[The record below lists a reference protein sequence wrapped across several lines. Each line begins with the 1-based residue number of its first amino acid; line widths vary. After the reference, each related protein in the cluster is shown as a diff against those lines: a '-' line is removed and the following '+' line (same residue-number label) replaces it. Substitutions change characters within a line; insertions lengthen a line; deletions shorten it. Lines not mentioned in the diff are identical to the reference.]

1 LQIKL
6 WSKLLKFLAL
16 DLSLRDLVIVIAEDK
31 QVFFSENINLNKNRA
46 AVLFANLDH
55 AMKSVGVD
63 FSDLKFIFST
73 VGPGN
78 FNGIRVSLSF
88 IRGIA
93 LGTNAIAAGIST
105 MECLARS
112 INTTRNIGV
121 IIKAYPEHFYVQWFD
136 KMCTAITKPE
146 LMQINTNI
154 NIPLKSEDLI
164 LVGNGSSAFAE
175 KLGFDG
181 QIIDM
186 QSPTSSGLLNSAKKE
201 ILKKKLRPPE
211 PLYLR
216 SFEATEPSRW
226 KNSPIVR

>member
-1 LQIKL
+1 L
-6 WSKLLKFLAL
+6 WLELLKFLAL
-16 DLSLRDLVIVIAEDK
+16 DLSLRDLIIVIAGDK
-31 QVFFSENINLNKNRA
+31 QVLFSENINLNKNRTA
-46 AVLFANLDH
+46 ILFANLDH

-63 FSDLKFIFST
+63 FDDLKFIFST

-78 FNGIRVSLSF
+78 FNGIRISLSF
-88 IRGIA
+88 VRGVS

-136 KMCTAITKPE
+136 KKCTPITKPE
-146 LMQINTNI
+146 LMQIDTRI
-154 NIPLKSEDLI
+154 NIPVKSEDLI
-164 LVGNGSSAFAE
+164 LVGNGSRAFAK
-175 KLGFDG
+175 KLDFVG

-186 QSPTSSGLLNSAKKE
+186 QSPTSLGLLNAAKKE
-201 ILKKKLRPPE
+201 ILKKKLRPPK

-216 SFEATEPSRW
+216 PFEATEPSRW
-226 KNSPIVR
+226 KNSPIAR